1 LLTDASLRGWGAVLF
16 RGASIETIGGPDDLS
31 VKYGSFLEEEHIST
45 LEARAL
51 LYGIQLIPRTAS
63 RQDVNIFVDNETL
76 RFAFIKGYARTYNL
90 NKVVCS
96 IHGAL
101 KERNI
106 TAVIHRVA
114 SRDNIADV
122 LTRL

>member
-31 VKYGSFLEEEHIST
+31 VSFLEEEHIST

-122 LTRL
+122 LKRL